1 MDIRQLRIQ
10 FKETM
15 PISDGFFK
23 LMQQTFGFY
32 TSLCNDF
39 FTNLGSHVES
49 NTLSTYLQTE
59 IRPRLFNTEHCK
71 TVETTKKQFL
81 SENIK
86 LEQYIE
92 QTHWDRD
99 FINDLKQLKK
109 VSEAIYELLQTH
121 WEFYKYEKSVASNE
135 AIIAFILEIDRIG
148 IRWDAYLEKYLA
160 ISGVLKAAIGEIQK
174 ESFTSLSVQYHL
186 PEEISFTL
194 EMCTSLIGFL
204 QSSYDFVLKVH
215 DKTDEAPGL
224 EITNLSVGNPVY
236 CELLVP
242 TPFVQSFSKFL
253 GYLSVDVLKRET
265 LVKFVMEIVRLQQG
279 KEIAKTAIT
288 NFQKKIAKALN
299 QLPAEGYFSIN
310 QDEAEDSVKLLS
322 SLCDELDRLKVQYKD
337 LLTGSTDRLA
347 RNRQKTLSQL
357 SLVAKKPPVDQ
368 GKEPAAAAAA
378 AAEKAVPEPASE
390 EKKTEPETGTK
401 VPEPPTSNS
410 TRNGGEQP
418 KKESTVKINV
428 KNKEHIQ
435 YLTS

>member
-1 MDIRQLRIQ
+1 
-10 FKETM
+10 M

-59 IRPRLFNTEHCK
+59 IRPRLFDSEHCK
-71 TVETTKKQFL
+71 KIETIKKQFL

-86 LEQYIE
+86 LEQFVE
-92 QTHWDRD
+92 QTEWDKD
-99 FINDLKQLKK
+99 FINDFKQLKK
-109 VSEAIYELLQTH
+109 VSDAIYELLQTH
-121 WEFYKYEKSVASNE
+121 WEFYKYEKTVASNE

-160 ISGVLKAAIGEIQK
+160 ISGVLKAAIGQVQK
-174 ESFTSLSVQYHL
+174 EDFAALSLRYHL
-186 PEEISFTL
+186 PEDASFSM
-194 EMCTSLIGFL
+194 EMCTSLIEFL
-204 QSSYDFVLKVH
+204 QNSYDFVLKVH
-215 DKTDEAPGL
+215 DKADDKNKL

-242 TPFVQSFSKFL
+242 TPYIQSFTKFL

-279 KEIAKTAIT
+279 KEIPKTAIA

-299 QLPAEGYFSIN
+299 QLHPEGYFSVN
-310 QDEAEDSVKLLS
+310 EDEAEDSVKLLS
-322 SLCDELDRLKVQYKD
+322 SMCDELDRLKVEYKD
-337 LLTGSTDRLA
+337 LLTGSTNRLA
-347 RNRQKTLSQL
+347 RNRKKPLSQL
-357 SLVAKKPPVDQ
+357 SVIAKKTPVDDVSEPD
-368 GKEPAAAAAA
+368 GAETKVPSPPTKESN
-378 AAEKAVPEPASE
+378 KQPES
-390 EKKTEPETGTK
+390 GTQ
-401 VPEPPTSNS
+401 VPEPPAKNTSAEGKA
-410 TRNGGEQP
+410 TA